1 MNEPKTAAIKI
12 LVVED
17 NADVARSTAR
27 VLEQSGYVTAMAANG
42 VDALKL
48 LAGFQPDLVLS
59 DCDMPEMGGV
69 ELCRRI
75 KGDPAFCGLM
85 VILISNTQTHTEQQS
100 DGLDSGADSYIVR
113 PIANREL
120 VARVAAFVRILR
132 LNRALQ
138 EKNAELAAALARVK
152 LLSGI
157 LPICAG
163 CKKIR
168 DDRGNWR
175 PVENYVQQRSEATFS
190 HGMCPDCTK
199 IYFPELT
206 LPSTPNL

>member
-1 MNEPKTAAIKI
+1 MNEPNPTAIKI
-12 LVVED
+12 LVVDD

-42 VDALKL
+42 QKAFNI
-48 LAGFQPDLVLS
+48 LADFQPDLVLS

-75 KGDPAFCGLM
+75 KIDPAYCGVM
-85 VILISNTQTHTEQQS
+85 VILISSTHIHTEQQS

-120 VARVAAFVRILR
+120 VARLEAFVRIFR
-132 LNRALQ
+132 LNRTLR
-138 EKNAELAAALARVK
+138 EKNDALAAALARVK
-152 LLSGI
+152 LLSGM
-157 LPICAG
+157 LPICSG

-168 DDRGNWR
+168 DDQGYWSR
-175 PVENYVQQRSEATFS
+175 VERYIQERSEATFT
-190 HGMCPDCTK
+190 HGLCPDCIQ
-199 IYFPELT
+199 IYYPDLI
-206 LPSTPNL
+206 LPSAPQ